1 MLVKFSLHGYYSR
14 SSFRLKE
21 GVMESDGEWMFLFL
35 FFFNVS
41 CNHLMIVPEPI
52 AKRWAKDP
60 SRIMG
65 IPSPEFESLFDTTQR
80 QKMLGVI
87 HCSGW
92 AWLGLEHSVLG
103 TLILPLTR
111 PDWLVLWGPETS
123 AFLSPVRLLSACPSH
138 PQSFLIKI
146 SFHLKKK
153 KKNPWDKKHKNGA
166 QVQGH

>member
-111 PDWLVLWGPETS
+111 PDWLCPLGAWDFCLPLSCET
-123 AFLSPVRLLSACPSH
+123 ALCL
-138 PQSFLIKI
+138 PQSPPELSNKNLF
-146 SFHLKKK
+146 SLKKK